1 MGGLAFDCEREGADG
16 NKGGDKEARYGE
28 KALDLRDLP
37 LLALCLCE
45 CPPARP
51 LPSLSLVHPSLLP
64 LILPSW
70 LFLVCVWLRSKE
82 LISSLHLCLSAVPP
96 PACMVKHAFMEP
108 SSSPPAEQ
116 DILHE
121 SQISQSVSLLWFIE
135 IMTITKTWK
144 HYENCEQYT
153 VSSIDE

>member
-16 NKGGDKEARYGE
+16 HKGGDEEARYGE

-82 LISSLHLCLSAVPP
+82 LISSCYVWVLCLQKMQMNYLGDV
-96 PACMVKHAFMEP
+96 MGQIF
-108 SSSPPAEQ
+108 
-116 DILHE
+116 DIFWA
-121 SQISQSVSLLWFIE
+121 QISTTMAQLFAMALTGVKFVVTRPVIMPVALFGTGLVYGMSV
-135 IMTITKTWK
+135 
-144 HYENCEQYT
+144 
-153 VSSIDE
+153 